1 MEKLC
6 EQCGNNFM
14 LSKEDIDFYKKVGPT
29 LNTKKFEIPPPNICY
44 YCRQQKRLAFRN
56 EKTLYKRSCDL
67 CKKNIIATYH
77 KDSPFPVYCQECYWS
92 DKWNALDFGQEYEP
106 NTPFFQQFKELMNK
120 VPRLC
125 VVNKQ
130 SENSEYC
137 NYSFANKN
145 CYLLF
150 GSHYEED
157 CMYGRYSTKNKD
169 CLDFFWLY
177 ESELSYQC
185 TFSGKLYNCIYLDH
199 SENCENCLFG
209 MDLKSCKNC
218 LFSFGLRNKKYC
230 IFNEQ
235 KTKEEY
241 EEYLKKLNLSSY
253 AKFKKIY
260 QGWLNF
266 RYEKVIFRA
275 KYQTNCE
282 NCEGTEHQNSKN
294 LKKCFA
300 CSGCEDCS
308 YGFQMDETWSSIDNS
323 HMGYDKCELCFNT
336 IGHNGTF
343 HCLCCDSCWHSNDL
357 IYCSLCF
364 NSKDCFGS
372 IGMRQNQYC
381 ILNKKYTK
389 EEYEK
394 LASRIIESMG
404 DKWGEFFPKNV
415 YPFAFNESV
424 ANEFTPLEK
433 SEIEEF
439 GWKYKEE
446 EEKKGKTG
454 ENDIP
459 DNIEDTTNEICDK
472 ILFCD
477 ITGKPF
483 KILSKELNF
492 YKKLKIP
499 IPRNCPDQRIKDRID
514 MSSFMKSFER
524 SCQKCNKK
532 ITTIYSEKTA
542 KNIYCEDCYLK
553 EVY

>member
-1 MEKLC
+1 MEKAC
-6 EQCGNNFM
+6 KQCGENFEI
-14 LSKEDIDFYKKVGPT
+14 SKEDIDFYIKLSPT
-29 LNTKKFEIPPPNICY
+29 LNNKKFKIPSPNICY

-56 EKTLYKRSCDL
+56 EKTLYKRECDL

-77 KDSPFPVYCQECYWS
+77 KDTTFPVYCQDCYWS
-92 DKWNALDFGQEYEP
+92 DKWNALDFGKEYNP
-106 NTPFFQQFKELMNK
+106 NTPFFQQFKDLMDK

-157 CMYGRYSTKNKD
+157 CMYGRYSTKNID

-199 SENCENCLFG
+199 SENCENCFFG

-241 EEYLKKLNLSSY
+241 EEYLRKLKLNSY
-253 AKFKKIY
+253 AQFKKIY
-260 QGWLNF
+260 KGWLKF

-275 KYQTNCE
+275 RYQTNCE

-300 CSGCEDCS
+300 CSGCEDCA
-308 YGFQMDETWSSIDNS
+308 YGFQMDETHSSIDNS
-323 HMGYDKCELCFNT
+323 HMGYDKCELCFNA
-336 IGHNGTF
+336 IGNNGAF

-364 NSKDCFGS
+364 NSRDCFGS

-381 ILNKKYTK
+381 ILNKEYKK

-394 LASRIIESMG
+394 LASQIIENLG
-404 DKWGEFFPKNV
+404 EKWGEFFPENI

-433 SEIEEF
+433 EKIKEF
-439 GWKYKEE
+439 GWRYKDE
-446 EEKKGKTG
+446 EEKKGKTR

-459 DNIEDTTNEICDK
+459 DNIEDTTDEICNK

-483 KILSKELNF
+483 KVLPKELNF

-499 IPRNCPDQRIKDRID
+499 LPRNCPDQRIKDRVD

-524 SCQKCNKK
+524 NCQKCNKK
-532 ITTIYSEKTA
+532 INTIYSEKIA
-542 KNIYCEDCYLK
+542 KNIYCEECYLK
-553 EVY
+553 EIY